1 MKSTATCYAWER
13 HGKWDAV
20 CVDYDLAAQ
29 GESFEQVRRELGDA
43 IKTYLSCVAE
53 LTEPERS
60 RFLNRRA
67 PLLLRT
73 RLAALH
79 RPFPP
84 VDSCADQTVQPARF
98 PCSGRWHSCCV
109 EFRQVVEILKEYD
122 ITFSRNGKGSHKVYQ
137 GTHSG
142 QLRIVVLSYDQLG
155 DDVPKGTLENIKRQ
169 SGIPKERFRR

>member
-79 RPFPP
+79 RL
-84 VDSCADQTVQPARF
+84 SRLLTPARIRPSNRHAF
-98 PCSGRWHSCCV
+98 HAPVVGTPAAWSFGR
-109 EFRQVVEILKEYD
+109 L
-122 ITFSRNGKGSHKVYQ
+122 
-137 GTHSG
+137 
-142 QLRIVVLSYDQLG
+142 
-155 DDVPKGTLENIKRQ
+155 
-169 SGIPKERFRR
+169 